1 MPVNFGDAITITR
14 YANGSYING
23 VYTAGAPSSVT
34 VNGNIQSASS
44 ISSADQEQLNA
55 SQGRYTDGLICIRCD
70 EQLYTDDTSDAGKAD
85 RLDWQGKTY
94 EVIRAA
100 YRGTL
105 PALAHWK
112 CFAQL
117 VEVTVTGSAII

>member
-1 MPVNFGDAITITR
+1 MSVNFGSAITVTR
-14 YANGSYING
+14 YANGTYTNG
-23 VYTAGAPSSVT
+23 VYVDGADAPVT
-34 VNGNIQSASS
+34 VNGNIQTASTN
-44 ISSADQEQLNA
+44 DQELLNTA
-55 SQGRYTDGLICIRCD
+55 QGRYTDGMICIRCD

-117 VEVTVTGSAII
+117 IDPNTDGSEAI

>member
-1 MPVNFGDAITITR
+1 MSVNFRDSITVTR

-23 VYTAGAPSSVT
+23 VYTEGADAPVT
-34 VNGNIQSASS
+34 VNGNIQTANTN
-44 ISSADQEQLNA
+44 DQELLNNA
-55 SQGRYTDGLICIRCD
+55 QGRYTDGMICIRCD
-70 EQLYTDDTSDAGKAD
+70 EQLFTDDTSDAGKAD

-117 VEVTVTGSAII
+117 IDINADGSGAI